1 MQLKKFFKK
10 KGKESP
16 LNISDN
22 TDLPDLENSKTD
34 TIEKVIKEL
43 EIFQRLNSKQ
53 IKLLSTLVI
62 PRSCPKG
69 EIVIKKVVSGL
80 ECLL

>member
-16 LNISDN
+16 LNSSDN

-34 TIEKVIKEL
+34 TIEKVIKE
-43 EIFQRLNSKQ
+43 N
-53 IKLLSTLVI
+53 IK
-62 PRSCPKG
+62 
-69 EIVIKKVVSGL
+69 
-80 ECLL
+80 